1 MFAFVCMKNNNC
13 TQVLRGKKAK
23 EMSTF
28 NKTSVHFH
36 NIDQLSCQ

>member
-1 MFAFVCMKNNNC
+1 MYAFVCMKNNNC

-23 EMSTF
+23 ETF